1 MKYEESIKRLEEIVD
16 VLSDENITLDQSVKL
31 YSEGIS
37 LAKTCLEEL
46 NSFQNKIR
54 VLGKDLEELES
65 EIEEDED

>member
-46 NSFQNKIR
+46 NSFQNIIR

>member
-16 VLSDENITLDQSVKL
+16 VLSDESITLDQSVKL

>member
-31 YSEGIS
+31 YSEGIG

>member
-16 VLSDENITLDQSVKL
+16 ILSDESITLDQSVKF

>member
-16 VLSDENITLDQSVKL
+16 VLSDESITLDQSVKL

-46 NSFQNKIR
+46 NSFQNKIK

>member
-16 VLSDENITLDQSVKL
+16 ILSDESITLDQSVKL

>member
-46 NSFQNKIR
+46 NSFQNKIK

>member
-1 MKYEESIKRLEEIVD
+1 MKYEESIKKLEEIVD
-16 VLSDENITLDQSVKL
+16 VLSDESITLDQSVKL